1 MRQISLNI
9 ASKDFNIT
17 LDDEFAD
24 YFEEELR
31 HYLDDK
37 NLLTI
42 KALLT
47 AFIQECYENNEQ
59 KNELSSILG
68 NIDKALTHD
77 KSI

>member
-42 KALLT
+42 
-47 AFIQECYENNEQ
+47 
-59 KNELSSILG
+59 
-68 NIDKALTHD
+68 
-77 KSI
+77 

>member
-47 AFIQECYENNEQ
+47 AFIQKGYENYKQ
-59 KNELSSILG
+59 KKELSSILG

>member
-47 AFIQECYENNEQ
+47 AFIQKCYENYEQ
-59 KNELSSILG
+59 KNETFRPLQGARPL
-68 NIDKALTHD
+68 NICMC
-77 KSI
+77 

>member
-1 MRQISLNI
+1 MALIP
-9 ASKDFNIT
+9 
-17 LDDEFAD
+17 DERGVMFSGSAI
-24 YFEEELR
+24 
-31 HYLDDK
+31 LDDK

-47 AFIQECYENNEQ
+47 AFIQKCYENYEQ